1 MDIPTAKTVSIEGKC
16 SDFERDTY
24 TIQLNEICTVVSITD
39 GDYDI
44 QTSVIIQPK
53 DAIHIAEQ
61 ILNFYKGRKLSNEN
75 N

>member
-1 MDIPTAKTVSIEGKC
+1 MSISTAKTVSIEGKC
-16 SDFERDTY
+16 SDFEWDTY

-61 ILNFYKGRKLSNEN
+61 ILNFYKGGSK
-75 N
+75 

>member
-1 MDIPTAKTVSIEGKC
+1 MNITTAKTVSIEGKC
-16 SDFERDTY
+16 SDFDGDTY

-53 DAIHIAEQ
+53 DAIHIAKE
-61 ILNFYKGRKLSNEN
+61 ILNFYEGVTK
-75 N
+75 